1 MKPKDYMQETLVFVQ
16 HLEFISGTCR
26 AEKKAKILQ
35 AAPPPQQSQFGW
47 SCVMA
52 TTNLNEHSNIG

>member
-35 AAPPPQQSQFGW
+35 AAPPHNKVNLDEAVWWQQQIS
-47 SCVMA
+47 MNTA
-52 TTNLNEHSNIG
+52 T